1 MKKALVTGG
10 SGLIGSAICEALAN
24 EGLHVLVHANQNL
37 DRARQVVEKIQS
49 AGQSAETACFDV
61 SDRKATSH
69 CLDNILESGP
79 VQVLVNNAGIY
90 DDASMAGMSSEQWD
104 RVIQTTLNGFF
115 NVTQPLLLPMIRTRW
130 GRIISISSIT
140 GVAGNRG
147 QTNYAAA
154 KSGLHGAS
162 KSLSKEVASRGIT
175 VNVVAPGI
183 IQSPSTDEHFSD
195 TDVKN
200 LIPMKRRGTP
210 QEIADVVVF
219 LASEKAS
226 YVSGQILNVN
236 GGMC

>member
-1 MKKALVTGG
+1 MKALVTGG
-10 SGLIGSAICEALAN
+10 SGLIGSAICEALAS

-37 DRARQVVEKIQS
+37 DRARQVVEKIRS

-69 CLDNILESGP
+69 HLENILESGP

-90 DDASMAGMSSEQWD
+90 DDATMAGMLPEQWD
-104 RVIQTTLNGFF
+104 RVIQITLNGFF
-115 NVTQPLLLPMIRTRW
+115 NVTHPLLLPMIRSRW

-183 IQSPSTDEHFSD
+183 IQSSSTDEHFSD

-226 YVSGQILNVN
+226 YITGQILNVN
-236 GGMC
+236 GGIC

>member
-1 MKKALVTGG
+1 M
-10 SGLIGSAICEALAN
+10 
-24 EGLHVLVHANQNL
+24 
-37 DRARQVVEKIQS
+37 VEKIHS

-61 SDRKATSH
+61 SDHKATSH
-69 CLDNILESGP
+69 HLDNILESGP

-90 DDASMAGMSSEQWD
+90 DDATMAGMSSEQWD

-115 NVTQPLLLPMIRTRW
+115 NVTHPLLLPMIRSRW

-219 LASEKAS
+219 LASKKAS
-226 YVSGQILNVN
+226 YISGQILNVN

>member
-1 MKKALVTGG
+1 MKALVTGG
-10 SGLIGSAICEALAN
+10 SGLIGSAICEALAS

-37 DRARQVVEKIQS
+37 DRARQVVEKIRS

-69 CLDNILESGP
+69 HLENILESGP

-90 DDASMAGMSSEQWD
+90 DDATMAGMLPEQWD
-104 RVIQTTLNGFF
+104 SVIQITLNGFF
-115 NVTQPLLLPMIRTRW
+115 NVTHPLLLPMIRSRW

-183 IQSPSTDEHFSD
+183 IQSSSTDEHFSD

-200 LIPMKRRGTP
+200 IIPMKRRGTP
-210 QEIADVVVF
+210 QEIADAVVF
-219 LASEKAS
+219 LGSKKAS
-226 YVSGQILNVN
+226 YISGQILNVN

>member
-10 SGLIGSAICEALAN
+10 SGLIGSAICKALAA

-183 IQSPSTDEHFSD
+183 IQSPSTDVHFSD

-210 QEIADVVVF
+210 QEVADVVVF
-219 LASEKAS
+219 LASQKAS
-226 YVSGQILNVN
+226 YISGQILNVN

>member
-1 MKKALVTGG
+1 MKALVTGG
-10 SGLIGSAICEALAN
+10 SGLIGSAICEALAS

-37 DRARQVVEKIQS
+37 DRARQVVEKIRS

-69 CLDNILESGP
+69 HLENILESGP

-90 DDASMAGMSSEQWD
+90 DDATMAGMLPEQWD
-104 RVIQTTLNGFF
+104 RVIQITLNGFF
-115 NVTQPLLLPMIRTRW
+115 NVTHPLLLPMIRSRW

-183 IQSPSTDEHFSD
+183 IQSSSTDEHFSD

-200 LIPMKRRGTP
+200 IIPMKRRGTP

-226 YVSGQILNVN
+226 YITGQILNVN
-236 GGMC
+236 GGIC

>member
-1 MKKALVTGG
+1 LKKALVTGG
-10 SGLIGSAICEALAN
+10 SGLIGSAICEALAA

-49 AGQSAETACFDV
+49 AGQSAETACFDI
-61 SDRKATSH
+61 SDRKSTSH

-79 VQVLVNNAGIY
+79 VQVLVNNAGVH
-90 DDASMAGMSSEQWD
+90 DDASMAGMSYEQWD

-115 NVTQPLLLPMIRTRW
+115 NVTHPLLLPMIRTRW
-130 GRIISISSIT
+130 GRVISISSIT

-162 KSLSKEVASRGIT
+162 KSLSIEVASRGIT

-226 YVSGQILNVN
+226 YISGQILNVN

>member
-1 MKKALVTGG
+1 M
-10 SGLIGSAICEALAN
+10 
-24 EGLHVLVHANQNL
+24 
-37 DRARQVVEKIQS
+37 
-49 AGQSAETACFDV
+49 
-61 SDRKATSH
+61 
-69 CLDNILESGP
+69 
-79 VQVLVNNAGIY
+79 VNNAGIY
-90 DDASMAGMSSEQWD
+90 DDATMAGMSSEQWD

-115 NVTQPLLLPMIRTRW
+115 NVTHPLLLPMIRSRW

-183 IQSPSTDEHFSD
+183 IQSPSTDEHFPD

-210 QEIADVVVF
+210 QEVADVVVF

>member
-1 MKKALVTGG
+1 MKALVTGG
-10 SGLIGSAICEALAN
+10 SGLIGSAICEALAS

-37 DRARQVVEKIQS
+37 DRARQVVEKIRS

-69 CLDNILESGP
+69 HLENILESGP

-90 DDASMAGMSSEQWD
+90 DDATMAGMSFEQWD

-130 GRIISISSIT
+130 GRVISISSIT

-162 KSLSKEVASRGIT
+162 ISLSKEVASRGIT

-183 IQSPSTDEHFSD
+183 IQSPTTDKYFSD
-195 TDVKN
+195 SDVEN
-200 LIPMKRRGTP
+200 LIPIKRRGTP

-219 LASEKAS
+219 LASKKAS
-226 YVSGQILNVN
+226 YISGQVLNVN
-236 GGMC
+236 GGMF

>member
-1 MKKALVTGG
+1 
-10 SGLIGSAICEALAN
+10 
-24 EGLHVLVHANQNL
+24 
-37 DRARQVVEKIQS
+37 
-49 AGQSAETACFDV
+49 
-61 SDRKATSH
+61 
-69 CLDNILESGP
+69 
-79 VQVLVNNAGIY
+79 
-90 DDASMAGMSSEQWD
+90 
-104 RVIQTTLNGFF
+104 
-115 NVTQPLLLPMIRTRW
+115 MIRSRW

-183 IQSPSTDEHFSD
+183 IQSSSTDEHFSD

-200 LIPMKRRGTP
+200 IIPMKRRGTP
-210 QEIADVVVF
+210 QEIADAVVF
-219 LASEKAS
+219 LGSKKAS
-226 YVSGQILNVN
+226 YISGQILNVN

>member
-1 MKKALVTGG
+1 LKKALVTGG
-10 SGLIGSAICEALAN
+10 SGLIGSAICEVLAN

-37 DRARQVVEKIQS
+37 DRAKQVVEKIHS

-69 CLDNILESGP
+69 HLENILESGP

-90 DDASMAGMSSEQWD
+90 DDATMAGMSSEQWD

-115 NVTQPLLLPMIRTRW
+115 NVTHPLLLPMIRSLW

>member
-10 SGLIGSAICEALAN
+10 SGLIGSAICKALAA

-115 NVTQPLLLPMIRTRW
+115 NVTHPLLLPMIRSRW

-140 GVAGNRG
+140 GVSGNRG

-183 IQSPSTDEHFSD
+183 IQSPSTDVHFSD

>member
-24 EGLHVLVHANQNL
+24 EGLHVLVHAHQNL
-37 DRARQVVEKIQS
+37 EQARQVVEKILS
-49 AGQSAETACFDV
+49 TGQSAETASFDV
-61 SDRKATSH
+61 CDRKAASH
-69 CLDNILESGP
+69 FLDNILESGP

-90 DDASMAGMSSEQWD
+90 DDATMAGMSYEQWD

-115 NVTQPLLLPMIRTRW
+115 NVTHPLLLPMIRTRW
-130 GRIISISSIT
+130 GRVISISSIT

-183 IQSPSTDEHFSD
+183 IQSPTTDRHFSD
-195 TDVKN
+195 SDVKN
-200 LIPMKRRGTP
+200 LIPIKRRGTP
-210 QEIADVVVF
+210 QEIADVVAF

-226 YVSGQILNVN
+226 YISGQVLNVN
-236 GGMC
+236 GGMF

>member
-10 SGLIGSAICEALAN
+10 SGLIGSAICEALAD
-24 EGLHVLVHANQNL
+24 EGLHVVVHANQNL
-37 DRARQVVEKIQS
+37 DRARRVVEKIQS
-49 AGQSAETACFDV
+49 TGQSAETAFFDV
-61 SDRKATSH
+61 SDCKATSH

-90 DDASMAGMSSEQWD
+90 DDATMAGMSSEQWD

-115 NVTQPLLLPMIRTRW
+115 NVTHPLLLPMIRSRW

-219 LASEKAS
+219 LASKKAS
-226 YVSGQILNVN
+226 YISGQILNVN

>member
-1 MKKALVTGG
+1 MKALVTGG
-10 SGLIGSAICEALAN
+10 SGLIGSAICEALAS

-37 DRARQVVEKIQS
+37 DRARQVVEKIRS

-69 CLDNILESGP
+69 HLENILESGP

-90 DDASMAGMSSEQWD
+90 DDATMAGMLPEQWD
-104 RVIQTTLNGFF
+104 RVIQITLNGFF
-115 NVTQPLLLPMIRTRW
+115 NVTHPLLLPMIRSRW

-183 IQSPSTDEHFSD
+183 IQSSSTDEHFSD

-200 LIPMKRRGTP
+200 IIPMKRRGTP
-210 QEIADVVVF
+210 QEIADAVVF
-219 LASEKAS
+219 LGSKKAS
-226 YVSGQILNVN
+226 YISGQILNVN

>member
-61 SDRKATSH
+61 SDHKATSH
-69 CLDNILESGP
+69 HLDNILESGP

-90 DDASMAGMSSEQWD
+90 DDATMAGMSSEQWD

-115 NVTQPLLLPMIRTRW
+115 NVTHPLLLPMIRSRW

-219 LASEKAS
+219 LASKKAS
-226 YVSGQILNVN
+226 YISGQILNVN

>member
-10 SGLIGSAICEALAN
+10 SGLIGSAICKALAA

-115 NVTQPLLLPMIRTRW
+115 NVTHPLLLPMIRSRW

-140 GVAGNRG
+140 GVSGNRG

-183 IQSPSTDEHFSD
+183 IQSPSTDVHFSD

-226 YVSGQILNVN
+226 YISGQILNVN